1 MKKVDVFEYSKEII
15 TGVKSGVLITTKVED
30 RVNTMAISWGTFGV
44 EWNKPIFVTFVREN
58 RFTREMLDKNGEF
71 TINIPLGEYDK
82 KIIGVAGG
90 KSGRDIDKI
99 KELGLT
105 LVDSEVVSVPGIKEM
120 ALTLECR
127 VIYKQLQDKSAIS
140 TEDLERHYPQDVDSA
155 YPYANK
161 DFHIAYYGE
170 IVNAYIAE

>member
-1 MKKVDVFEYSKEII
+1 MKKVDVFEYAKEII
-15 TGVKSGVLITTKVED
+15 NGVKTGVLITTKAED
-30 RVNTMAISWGTFGV
+30 RVNTMAISWGTLGV

-71 TINIPLGEYDK
+71 TINIPLGDYDK
-82 KIIGVAGG
+82 KIIAVAGA

-120 ALTLECR
+120 ALTLECK
-127 VIYKQLQDKSAIS
+127 VIYKQLQDKNAIYP
-140 TEDLERHYPQDVDSA
+140 EDLVKHYPQDVESTH
-155 YPYANK
+155 PYANR

-170 IVNAYIAE
+170 VVNAYIAE